1 MYTLRRLLRESFSG
15 CALAALS
22 LSLVTPAW
30 AQDPRPVDV
39 GSLSPSFHAFRDTIR
54 VAMERHPQVRAAQSR
69 VEAAQHGL
77 SASKWG
83 RYPSLS
89 AEMSRNDNGD
99 TLRRV
104 QVQQPLWAGGRIDA
118 DIDLSNSRV
127 GVASESLKE
136 TEFAL
141 AEQMVLAA
149 VELAKARVQLARA
162 RESLDAYQKLS
173 SAIERRADGGLG
185 LQSDVTL
192 ARSRI
197 EQARALAAQF
207 EASERRANLRWMALT
222 GQPSTSLA
230 VPEQTPADTG
240 TLHELQ
246 DEAKAFSPTIAR
258 LKAEAEAAGFD
269 ADVTRAV
276 IWPQLSLRA
285 VRSWQTGIVN
295 QNETQYLGVLEY
307 QPGAGIGVVD
317 RARAAYSQRDA
328 ALAQIDKAVRDLE
341 EQVGAAHADRAG
353 FSARVQALQSA
364 SAANAEVIDSFVRQ
378 YNIGKRTWLDVLN
391 AQREWTES
399 TQSAED
405 TKYSAL
411 AASYRLAVLSGR
423 FFRP

>member
-1 MYTLRRLLRESFSG
+1 MRFRRRLLP
-15 CALAALS
+15 AALCGYL
-22 LSLVTPAW
+22 LSPFVPAGW
-30 AQDPRPVDV
+30 AQDQRPVDF
-39 GSLSPSFHAFRDTIR
+39 GSPPPSFQAFRDTIR

-136 TEFAL
+136 AEFAL

-149 VELAKARVQLARA
+149 VELAKTRVQLARA
-162 RESLDAYQKLS
+162 RESLEAYQKLL

-197 EQARALAAQF
+197 EQARAIAAQF
-207 EASERRANLRWMALT
+207 EANERRANLRWMALT
-222 GQPSTSLA
+222 GQPSTGLA

-240 TLHELQ
+240 TLQELQ

-269 ADVTRAV
+269 ADVTKAV

-285 VRSWQTGIVN
+285 VRSWQTGITN
-295 QNETQYLGVLEY
+295 QTETQYLGVLEY

-364 SAANAEVIDSFVRQ
+364 SAANAEVIDSFMRQ

-399 TQSAED
+399 IQSGED